1 MKRTIKDLALSFC
14 RGKPWGVGWRNLN
27 YLKLLHVLFCSSV
40 AVLYQC
46 SERGRRL
53 SQAENRH
60 HIPPPRPL
68 TTGNY
73 NKNSA
78 RRNQLLVIKIMIKS
92 LKACP
97 EHSQHTESPQPADS
111 FTLLR
116 VLLPTFICTTAA
128 SNSCCQSSQY
138 HRLCGQQKSLL
149 THAHR
154 SASASGIITYGPC
167 ISIGNWRGGVF
178 PEGAEAAPVSP

>member
-1 MKRTIKDLALSFC
+1 M
-14 RGKPWGVGWRNLN
+14 
-27 YLKLLHVLFCSSV
+27 LLCSTG

-46 SERGRRL
+46 SEWGRHL

-60 HIPPPRPL
+60 HIPPPRAL
-68 TTGNY
+68 TTCKY
-73 NKNSA
+73 IKNSA
-78 RRNQLLVIKIMIKS
+78 RRHQLLVIKIMTMG

-97 EHSQHTESPQPADS
+97 EDSQHTEFPQPADS
-111 FTLLR
+111 FILLR

-128 SNSCCQSSQY
+128 SNSCCQSSQH

-154 SASASGIITYGPC
+154 SASASGITT
-167 ISIGNWRGGVF
+167 
-178 PEGAEAAPVSP
+178 